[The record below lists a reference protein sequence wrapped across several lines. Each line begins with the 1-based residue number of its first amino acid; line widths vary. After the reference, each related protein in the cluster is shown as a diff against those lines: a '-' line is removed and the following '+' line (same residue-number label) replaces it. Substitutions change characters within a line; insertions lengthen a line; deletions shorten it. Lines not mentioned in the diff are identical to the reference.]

1 MAYFH
6 TTVLDNQIKA
16 LPTVDTASG
25 AIATFNTDLTENLVS
40 VKCQIVAKQASG
52 TPSPDNPLP
61 ITTYTEMN
69 VWRGNN
75 NLLPNTA
82 TTQTINDVTFTVNAD
97 KSITVNGL
105 ASADT
110 NFVVNQTT
118 EIKKSGNYILKGC
131 PQYGSSTTYYM
142 RSTRGLVVS
151 DTGSGSYPTA
161 YNVGDAVYLFIHI
174 HGGYNADNLVF
185 KPMIIHENET
195 DTEYHAYQGTTANI
209 QFGQTVANGVL
220 DITTGKLEITHGV
233 YNLTG
238 SCLEANWYNAD
249 IDRNSIGFYIY
260 PTPYVNNTGYPFP
273 IEGGGVFDYCQTGN
287 VYNNDN
293 AWTANFLFVSGEPN
307 RFEIRL
313 PKSVLSDISSGI
325 NALNSARD
333 YLNNNPLQTM
343 YKITPY
349 SIQLD
354 SITLQALLNENNIW
368 CDTGDTE
375 VKFLLT
381 VGKKIS

>member
-25 AIATFNTDLTENLVS
+25 SIATFDTDLTENLVS
-40 VKCQIVAKQASG
+40 VKCQIVAQQASG
-52 TPSPDNPLP
+52 TPTPDNPLP
-61 ITTYTEMN
+61 ITTYAEMN

-110 NFVVNQTT
+110 NFIVNHTT

-131 PQYGSSTTYYM
+131 PLGGSGTTYYL
-142 RSTRGLVVS
+142 RSTRGITALDVGN
-151 DTGSGSYPTA
+151 GSLSVPYSQGQNLY
-161 YNVGDAVYLFIHI
+161 VYIFIKS
-174 HGGYNADNLVF
+174 GVNADNLVF

-195 DTEYHAYQGTTANI
+195 DTEYHAYNGTTANI
-209 QFGQTVANGVL
+209 PFGQTVANGVL
-220 DITTGKLEITHGV
+220 DITTGKLRVTHKIWQTDGTEIWNDGGNGDYYTTSHYSFDSMTGSSNGLSNYFV
-233 YNLTG
+233 YNWSLSQTNGCMAYTNRIQLTKT
-238 SCLEANWYNAD
+238 SYESVAD
-249 IDRNSIGFYIY
+249 LVADFTNTPLVIVYPLATPID
-260 PTPYVNNTGYPFP
+260 
-273 IEGGGVFDYCQTGN
+273 
-287 VYNNDN
+287 
-293 AWTANFLFVSGEPN
+293 
-307 RFEIRL
+307 
-313 PKSVLSDISSGI
+313 
-325 NALNSARD
+325 
-333 YLNNNPLQTM
+333 
-343 YKITPY
+343 
-349 SIQLD
+349 IQLD
-354 SITLQALLNENNIW
+354 STQLTALLNENNIW

-375 VKFLLT
+375 VKYLLT